1 MWVTSAPQ
9 NWKTPKRS
17 PPWLLLQQPHSPLS
31 LPLKFSL
38 LSAVSANPRTPFL
51 SITPDPGTLFL
62 SPLSPLSNPKNPSK
76 IRANSSDFETT
87 FFDEQNQEVEI
98 PFEPIEPPEGFVP
111 PPSFDEGPSET
122 EDEIAAAYEEL
133 YGPAYSG
140 VSVLGND
147 IYVMDKVKK
156 TSGFGKE
163 REKVRDGFE
172 ERVVQVRR
180 VTKVVKGG
188 KQLKFRAIVVVGDK
202 QGQVGVGVGKA
213 KEVIAAV
220 QKSAT
225 NARRNIISVPMTK
238 YSTFPHRPAGSPETS
253 GGMEQIQDKILVF
266 MSYKWVQCTNSGPGS
281 ILILAEMLDT
291 YPVSITCLMGH
302 HQFNGLELKLCTRSD
317 GDYGA
322 AKVML
327 RPASPGTGVIAGG
340 AVRIVLEMAGVENA
354 LGKQLGSNNALNNA
368 RATVVAI
375 QKMRQ
380 FRDVARERG
389 IPMEELW
396 K

>member
-1 MWVTSAPQ
+1 MAVSATSLCSFSSLCIGTPRPSLLTPPPHIPTILTIT
-9 NWKTPKRS
+9 TPKRLHPS
-17 PPWLLLQQPHSPLS
+17 LS
-31 LPLKFSL
+31 IARLTLTTTK
-38 LSAVSANPRTPFL
+38 ANP
-51 SITPDPGTLFL
+51 
-62 SPLSPLSNPKNPSK
+62 
-76 IRANSSDFETT
+76 SDIDTT
-87 FFDEQNQEVEI
+87 FFDNLNPEEDVVFD
-98 PFEPIEPPEGFVP
+98 PPAPPEGFVP
-111 PPSFDEGPSET
+111 PPSFDEDPPEP

-147 IYVMDKVKK
+147 IHVMDSKVKK
-156 TSGFGKE
+156 ATGFGSKVKK
-163 REKVRDGFE
+163 EKVRDGFE

-188 KQLKFRAIVVVGDK
+188 KQLHFRAIVVVGDK

-213 KEVIAAV
+213 KEVIGAV

-225 NARRNIISVPMTK
+225 NARRNIITVPMTK
-238 YSTFPHRPAGSPETS
+238 YLTFPHRSE
-253 GGMEQIQDKILVF
+253 
-266 MSYKWVQCTNSGPGS
+266 
-281 ILILAEMLDT
+281 
-291 YPVSITCLMGH
+291 
-302 HQFNGLELKLCTRSD
+302 

-354 LGKQLGSNNALNNA
+354 LGKQLGSKNALNNA
-368 RATVVAI
+368 RATVVAV

-380 FRDVARERG
+380 FSDVARERG

>member
-1 MWVTSAPQ
+1 MAITTASAAAPSLYYLSFLTRR
-9 NWKTPKRS
+9 NTTPSFSFLFPKPTKPFS
-17 PPWLLLQQPHSPLS
+17 LSHSFHSLS
-31 LPLKFSL
+31 L
-38 LSAVSANPRTPFL
+38 TPQA
-51 SITPDPGTLFL
+51 
-62 SPLSPLSNPKNPSK
+62 K
-76 IRANSSDFETT
+76 ASDIDIP
-87 FFDEQNQEVEI
+87 FFDDLNPEEDVVFD
-98 PFEPIEPPEGFVP
+98 PPPPPEGFIP
-111 PPSFDEGPSET
+111 PPYFDDGPEET

-147 IYVMDKVKK
+147 IYVMDSKVKK
-156 TSGFGKE
+156 TSAFGKVKK
-163 REKVRDGFE
+163 EKVRDGFE

-188 KQLKFRAIVVVGDK
+188 KNLQFRVIVVVGDK

-220 QKSAT
+220 QKSAL
-225 NARRNIISVPMTK
+225 NARRNIVTIPMTK
-238 YSTFPHRPAGSPETS
+238 YLTFPHRSE
-253 GGMEQIQDKILVF
+253 
-266 MSYKWVQCTNSGPGS
+266 
-281 ILILAEMLDT
+281 
-291 YPVSITCLMGH
+291 
-302 HQFNGLELKLCTRSD
+302 

-327 RPASPGTGVIAGG
+327 RPAAPGTGVIAGG

-354 LGKQLGSNNALNNA
+354 LGKQLRSKNALNNA
-368 RATVVAI
+368 RATVVAV
-375 QKMRQ
+375 QKMKHFRQ
-380 FRDVARERG
+380 VAQERG

>member
-1 MWVTSAPQ
+1 MATSAASLSAFSSLSI
-9 NWKTPKRS
+9 RS
-17 PPWLLLQQPHSPLS
+17 PRFCLLNPSISASSVPHANTAKTSSPS
-31 LPLKFSL
+31 FLPL
-38 LSAVSANPRTPFL
+38 P
-51 SITPDPGTLFL
+51 
-62 SPLSPLSNPKNPSK
+62 SNPAKLTPLQATPSA
-76 IRANSSDFETT
+76 IDTT
-87 FFDEQNQEVEI
+87 FFDNVNPEDDITFN
-98 PFEPIEPPEGFVP
+98 PPERPEDFVE
-111 PPSFDEGPSET
+111 PPSFDEGPMET
-122 EDEIAAAYEEL
+122 EDETARAYEEL

-140 VSVLGND
+140 VSLLGND
-147 IYVMDKVKK
+147 VYVMDSKVKK
-156 TSGFGKE
+156 TTGFGKAKK
-163 REKVRDGFE
+163 EKVRDGFE

-188 KQLKFRAIVVVGDK
+188 KQLHFRAIVVVGDK
-202 QGQVGVGVGKA
+202 QGNVGIGVGKA

-225 NARRNIISVPMTK
+225 NARRNIITVPMTK
-238 YSTFPHRPAGSPETS
+238 YLTFPHRSE
-253 GGMEQIQDKILVF
+253 
-266 MSYKWVQCTNSGPGS
+266 
-281 ILILAEMLDT
+281 
-291 YPVSITCLMGH
+291 
-302 HQFNGLELKLCTRSD
+302 

-380 FRDVARERG
+380 FSEVAAERG

>member
-1 MWVTSAPQ
+1 MAASAASLSIFSNPSIRTS
-9 NWKTPKRS
+9 R
-17 PPWLLLQQPHSPLS
+17 
-31 LPLKFSL
+31 FSL
-38 LSAVSANPRTPFL
+38 LNPPSSL
-51 SITPDPGTLFL
+51 SITLHIPIPKSSHL
-62 SPLSPLSNPKNPSK
+62 SLSIPSNPAKFKPFKATPSDDTDTDTVFFADLNPEDD
-76 IRANSSDFETT
+76 II
-87 FFDEQNQEVEI
+87 FD
-98 PFEPIEPPEGFVP
+98 PPERPEDFVP
-111 PPSFDEGPSET
+111 SPSFDEGPLEAEEAIT
-122 EDEIAAAYEEL
+122 AAYEEL

-140 VSVLGND
+140 ESVLGNN
-147 IYVMDKVKK
+147 INVMDSKVKK
-156 TSGFGKE
+156 STGFGSKAKK
-163 REKVRDGFE
+163 EKVRDGFE

-188 KQLKFRAIVVVGDK
+188 KQLHFRAIVVVGDK

-213 KEVIAAV
+213 KEVISAV

-225 NARRNIISVPMTK
+225 NARRNIIRVPMTK
-238 YSTFPHRPAGSPETS
+238 YLTFPHRSE
-253 GGMEQIQDKILVF
+253 
-266 MSYKWVQCTNSGPGS
+266 
-281 ILILAEMLDT
+281 
-291 YPVSITCLMGH
+291 
-302 HQFNGLELKLCTRSD
+302 

-340 AVRIVLEMAGVENA
+340 AVRIVLELAGVENA

-368 RATVVAI
+368 RATVVGI

-380 FRDVARERG
+380 FSEVAQERG

>member
-1 MWVTSAPQ
+1 MATASATTLSSFSTLKILPPQRCLCKPQ
-9 NWKTPKRS
+9 NPIS
-17 PPWLLLQQPHSPLS
+17 LYHSRPRHSLS
-31 LPLKFSL
+31 LS
-38 LSAVSANPRTPFL
+38 S
-51 SITPDPGTLFL
+51 
-62 SPLSPLSNPKNPSK
+62 LSPLSNPKNPSK

-87 FFDEQNQEVEI
+87 FFDEQNQEEEI

-163 REKVRDGFE
+163 KEKVRDGFE

-238 YSTFPHRPAGSPETS
+238 YSTFPH
-253 GGMEQIQDKILVF
+253 
-266 MSYKWVQCTNSGPGS
+266 
-281 ILILAEMLDT
+281 
-291 YPVSITCLMGH
+291 
-302 HQFNGLELKLCTRSD
+302 RSD

-396 K
+396 KLGERSIATSSPPGGLK